1 MKTATCP
8 NCDQCAVCGATG
20 IRIDPRKLA
29 DMLAWFDEAL
39 QSWEGNPM
47 PSELR
52 GKYVLHA
59 VVSELPEG
67 FKW

>member
-1 MKTATCP
+1 MSCP

-20 IRIDPRKLA
+20 IRVDPAKLA
-29 DMLAWFDEAL
+29 ALLEWYDEAL

-47 PSELR
+47 PSEIR
-52 GKYVLHA
+52 GKHVLSDF
-59 VVSELPEG
+59 VGSLPKG